1 MYSSAYEGMINGEAI
16 VAQAR
21 QGAVF
26 LDGQVW
32 RAQER
37 YFLAQTAVAGIF
49 VLLMVFGF
57 FYLLSNSNHA
67 FVIGSYGSEGG
78 PLDDAALAGWRA
90 FDFVAGGLFAVA
102 MLVVL
107 VRTAAASAN
116 AGEQV
121 LVLLPD
127 GFVLG
132 TGKTPK
138 TYPFAAYRAASA
150 SSTRGTVSLAL
161 MPAAGGRAVRVP
173 LDGRFGKAKPIAQAI
188 LVAHRQFV
196 SRYQPPQPIR

>member
-37 YFLAQTAVAGIF
+37 YFLAQTAIAGVF

-67 FVIGSYGSEGG
+67 FVIGSYGSSDQ
-78 PLDDAALAGWRA
+78 PLDDAALAGWRI
-90 FDFVAGGLFAVA
+90 FDFVAGRPLSAA
-102 MLVVL
+102 PRVL
-107 VRTAAASAN
+107 R
-116 AGEQV
+116 
-121 LVLLPD
+121 
-127 GFVLG
+127 
-132 TGKTPK
+132 
-138 TYPFAAYRAASA
+138 
-150 SSTRGTVSLAL
+150 
-161 MPAAGGRAVRVP
+161 
-173 LDGRFGKAKPIAQAI
+173 
-188 LVAHRQFV
+188 
-196 SRYQPPQPIR
+196 